1 MSNPMITVNKE
12 MDCSVCSEC
21 SECGDCWGPT
31 NPFQLAAGSAGLIVT
46 HYFG

>member
-12 MDCSVCSEC
+12 QDCSVCSEC
-21 SECGDCWGPT
+21 AECGDCLG
-31 NPFQLAAGSAGLIVT
+31 NGSVIQIAAGSAGLIVT